1 MIEEFVQEFRK
12 VARISGYERQ
22 LLMEKFK
29 RDMNEIIQQKLIKS
43 EYHPKAQSSDMSR
56 QQIWIGTGDRVE
68 GKKRD

>member
-29 RDMNEIIQQKLIKS
+29 RDMNEII
-43 EYHPKAQSSDMSR
+43 
-56 QQIWIGTGDRVE
+56 
-68 GKKRD
+68 